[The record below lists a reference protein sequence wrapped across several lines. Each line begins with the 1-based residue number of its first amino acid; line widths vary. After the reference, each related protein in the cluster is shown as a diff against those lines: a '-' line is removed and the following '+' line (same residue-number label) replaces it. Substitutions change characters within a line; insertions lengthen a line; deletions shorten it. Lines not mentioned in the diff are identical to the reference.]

1 MQPRAS
7 RDEVAGLQGEAVKV
21 RVTAPPVEGEANDA
35 VVRLLARS
43 LEVPRSSVTIARG
56 QGGRR
61 KRVRIE
67 GLEAAEVRR
76 RLGV

>member
-21 RVTAPPVEGEANDA
+21 RVTAPPVEGEANEA
-35 VVRLLARS
+35 VVRLLSRS
-43 LEVPRSSVTIARG
+43 LEVPRSAVTIARG
-56 QGGRR
+56 HGGRR

>member
-21 RVTAPPVEGEANDA
+21 RVTAAPVEGEANEA
-35 VVRLLARS
+35 VVRLLSRS
-43 LEVPRSSVTIARG
+43 LEVPRSSVSIARG
-56 QGGRR
+56 HGGRR
-61 KRVRIE
+61 KQVRIE
-67 GLEAAEVRR
+67 GLAAAEVRR

>member
-1 MQPRAS
+1 
-7 RDEVAGLQGEAVKV
+7 VAGLQGEAVKV
-21 RVTAPPVEGEANDA
+21 RVTAPPVEGEANEA
-35 VVRLLARS
+35 VVRLLSRS
-43 LEVPRSSVTIARG
+43 LEVPRSAVSIARG
-56 QGGRR
+56 QTGRR

>member
-21 RVTAPPVEGEANDA
+21 RVTAPPVEGEANEA
-35 VVRLLARS
+35 VVRLLSRS

>member
-1 MQPRAS
+1 
-7 RDEVAGLQGEAVKV
+7 VAGLQGEAVKV
-21 RVTAPPVEGEANDA
+21 RVTAPPVEGEANEA
-35 VVRLLARS
+35 VVRLLSRS
-43 LEVPRSSVTIARG
+43 LDMPRSAVSITRG
-56 QGGRR
+56 QTGRR

>member
-21 RVTAPPVEGEANDA
+21 RVTAPPVGGEANEA
-35 VVRLLARS
+35 VVRLLSRS

>member
-21 RVTAPPVEGEANDA
+21 RVTAPPVEGEANEA
-35 VVRLLARS
+35 VVRLLSRS
-43 LEVPRSSVTIARG
+43 LEVPRSAVSIARG
-56 QGGRR
+56 QTGRR